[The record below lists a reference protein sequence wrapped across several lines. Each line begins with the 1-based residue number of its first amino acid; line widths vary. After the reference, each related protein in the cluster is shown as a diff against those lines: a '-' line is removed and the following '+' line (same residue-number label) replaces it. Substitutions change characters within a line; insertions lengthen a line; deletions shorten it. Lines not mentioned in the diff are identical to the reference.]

1 MPIKLSNA
9 NLSSLPPSVRVP
21 TYDRRRLGQRITH
34 IGVGGFHRAHQGVY
48 NDDLFQKN
56 GPSEWGL
63 CGVGLLP
70 VDTRIGEVL
79 RSQDYLYT
87 VVERSASGDK
97 ARVIGS
103 IQNFLHAPSDPNA
116 VLEKMASPDT
126 AIVSLTITEG
136 GYYVHQGTGEFDA
149 ENPDIQHDLAHP
161 HQPKCAFGY
170 LGEALERRR
179 NRGLRPFTIMSC
191 DNLQGNGEIAK
202 KMLLAFIELRDPKQR
217 NWLEQNGTF
226 PNSMVDRITPAT
238 TDEHRALVREQFGI
252 EDGWPVMTES
262 FRQWVI
268 EDDFVEGRPAWEQ
281 VGAQFTSDVLPYEKM
296 KLRLLNASHQA
307 ICYVGMLQGYEFA
320 HEAMADQ
327 RITKLMRLM
336 MDIEVTPLLP
346 EVPGID
352 LDEYKNTLIERFAN
366 PAIRDQ
372 LGRLGT
378 EGSARIPK
386 FVLPSVTE
394 QLQRGGPIKL
404 LSLTVA
410 SWFRY
415 LSGKDD
421 TGKPMPMNDPMLDQ
435 LRDAANAG
443 EKDPRR
449 LLAMRQLFSE
459 ELASNQRFVQQLEQA
474 LASFY
479 DKGTAATLEEYVG

>member
-1 MPIKLSNA
+1 MLIKLSNA

-21 TYDRRRLGQRITH
+21 SYDRRRVGQRITH

-116 VLEKMASPDT
+116 VLEKLASAD
-126 AIVSLTITEG
+126 
-136 GYYVHQGTGEFDA
+136 
-149 ENPDIQHDLAHP
+149 
-161 HQPKCAFGY
+161 
-170 LGEALERRR
+170 
-179 NRGLRPFTIMSC
+179 
-191 DNLQGNGEIAK
+191 
-202 KMLLAFIELRDPKQR
+202 
-217 NWLEQNGTF
+217 
-226 PNSMVDRITPAT
+226 

-252 EDGWPVMTES
+252 EDSWPVMTES

-268 EDDFVEGRPAWEQ
+268 EDDFVQGRPAWEQ
-281 VGAQFTSDVLPYEKM
+281 AGAQFTSDVLPYEKM

-320 HEAMADQ
+320 HEAMADP

-421 TGKPMPMNDPMLDQ
+421 TGKPVPMNDPMLDQ

-443 EKDPRR
+443 GKYPRR
-449 LLAMRQLFSE
+449 LLPMRQLFSE
-459 ELASNQRFVQQLEQA
+459 ELASNQPFVRQLEEE
-474 LASFY
+474 LARFY
-479 DKGTAATLEEYVG
+479 AKETAATLEEYLG

>member
-9 NLSSLPPSVRVP
+9 NLSSLQANVRVP
-21 TYDRRRLGQRITH
+21 KYDRRRVGQRIVH

-48 NDDLFQKN
+48 NDDLFN
-56 GPSEWGL
+56 ETGESEWGL
-63 CGVGLLP
+63 CGIGLLP
-70 VDTRIGEVL
+70 VDSRMGEIL

-87 VVERSASGDK
+87 VVERSAAGDK

-116 VLEKMASPDT
+116 VLEKLASPDT
-126 AIVSLTITEG
+126 GIVSLTITEG

-149 ENPDIQHDLAHP
+149 ENPDIRYDLAHP
-161 HQPKCAFGY
+161 KEPKCAFGY
-170 LGEALERRR
+170 LAEALERRR
-179 NRGLRPFTIMSC
+179 TRGILPFTIMSC
-191 DNLQGNGEIAK
+191 DNLQGNGDMVK
-202 KMLLAFIELRDPKQR
+202 RMLLAFIELRDPQLR

-238 TDEHRALVREQFGI
+238 TDEHRALVREQFDI
-252 EDGWPVMTES
+252 DDGWPVMTES

-268 EDDFVEGRPAWEQ
+268 EDHFVHGRPAWEQ
-281 VGAQFTSDVLPYEKM
+281 VGAQFTLDVLPYEKM

-320 HEAMADQ
+320 HEAMADR
-327 RITKLMRLM
+327 RITKLMHDM

-352 LDEYKNTLIERFAN
+352 LGEYKNTLIERFAN

-386 FVLPSVTE
+386 FVVPSVSE
-394 QLQRGGPIKL
+394 QLQRGGPIKF

-421 TGKPMPMNDPMLDQ
+421 AGKPVPMNDPMLDQ
-435 LRDAANAG
+435 LQEAAKAG
-443 EKDPRR
+443 GKDPRK

-459 ELASNQRFVQQLEQA
+459 ELATNPRFVKEVEEA
-474 LASFY
+474 LVSFY
-479 DKGTAATLEEYVG
+479 DKGAAATLAEYVG

>member
-1 MPIKLSNA
+1 MTVAGSAKESPTSELADFIAPIKESIMTICSRKTGHPNGGCAVSDCSRWTPASEKSCARKTTCTQSSNE
-9 NLSSLPPSVRVP
+9 L
-21 TYDRRRLGQRITH
+21 
-34 IGVGGFHRAHQGVY
+34 HRAIKLESSARFKIFCTRQSLQTPIY
-48 NDDLFQKN
+48 TKMRNSLEQKRTSAN
-56 GPSEWGL
+56 
-63 CGVGLLP
+63 
-70 VDTRIGEVL
+70 
-79 RSQDYLYT
+79 T
-87 VVERSASGDK
+87 VVD
-97 ARVIGS
+97 
-103 IQNFLHAPSDPNA
+103 
-116 VLEKMASPDT
+116 
-126 AIVSLTITEG
+126 AI
-136 GYYVHQGTGEFDA
+136 
-149 ENPDIQHDLAHP
+149 P
-161 HQPKCAFGY
+161 
-170 LGEALERRR
+170 
-179 NRGLRPFTIMSC
+179 
-191 DNLQGNGEIAK
+191 
-202 KMLLAFIELRDPKQR
+202 
-217 NWLEQNGTF
+217 
-226 PNSMVDRITPAT
+226 PAT
-238 TDEHRALVREQFGI
+238 PDEHRALVREQFGI

-443 EKDPRR
+443 GKDPRR

-459 ELASNQRFVQQLEQA
+459 ELARNQRFVQHLA
-474 LASFY
+474 HAPASFY
-479 DKGTAATLEEYVG
+479 DKGTAATLGESVA